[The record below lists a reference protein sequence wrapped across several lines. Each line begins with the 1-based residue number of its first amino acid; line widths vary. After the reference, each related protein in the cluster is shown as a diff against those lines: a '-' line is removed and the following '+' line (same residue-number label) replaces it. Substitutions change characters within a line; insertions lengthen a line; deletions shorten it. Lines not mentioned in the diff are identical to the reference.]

1 VQRLGP
7 VSANVT
13 AMFFLQYGKAELDR
27 QYDQRAWA
35 PNAAK
40 VIRRYTER
48 SERARAALG
57 EPRVFS
63 YGASPAETLDL
74 YETRAPGAPIHVFIH
89 GGAWRLLS
97 KRDSSFAAE
106 NFVRSGVHFI
116 TLDFAQLPSV
126 SLTEMVAQVRRAVAW
141 IFQNANEFD
150 GDPSRLHISG
160 HSSGGH
166 LAACVAVTDWV
177 SQFGLPRKIVS
188 SVICASGIY
197 DLLPVRLSA
206 RNDYVKLDAQTEH
219 ALSPIRHLDSL
230 SAPVFVACGALDS
243 DEFKRQSREFAA
255 ALGPSLLAPHAELP
269 ALDHFE
275 VVETLADPA
284 YGLGLAALNLIGARR
299 QSA

>member
-1 VQRLGP
+1 
-7 VSANVT
+7 
-13 AMFFLQYGKAELDR
+13 MIFLQYDKIGLDR

-48 SERARAALG
+48 SDCVRTALG
-57 EPRVFS
+57 QPRVFS

-74 YETRAPGAPIHVFIH
+74 YETDAPGAPIHVFIH

-116 TLDFAQLPSV
+116 ALDFAQLPSV
-126 SLTEMVAQVRRAVAW
+126 SLTEMVAQVRRAIAW

-150 GDPSRLHISG
+150 GDSSRLHISG

-177 SQFGLPRKIVS
+177 SQFGLPRKIVR

-219 ALSPIRHLDSL
+219 TLSPIRHLDSL
-230 SAPVFVACGALDS
+230 SAPVFVTCGALES

-255 ALGPSLLAPHAELP
+255 ALGPSLAAPCAELP
-269 ALDHFE
+269 ALNHYE
-275 VVETLADPA
+275 VAETLADPD
-284 YGLGLAALNLIGARR
+284 YGLGLAAFSLIGARR

>member
-1 VQRLGP
+1 
-7 VSANVT
+7 
-13 AMFFLQYGKAELDR
+13 MIFLQYGKTELDR

-40 VIRRYTER
+40 VIQRYTER
-48 SERARAALG
+48 SERVRATLG

-63 YGASPAETLDL
+63 YGTSPAETLDL
-74 YETRAPGAPIHVFIH
+74 YETNAPGAPIHVFIH

-106 NFVRSGVHFI
+106 NFVRSGIHFI
-116 TLDFAQLPSV
+116 ALDFAQLPSV
-126 SLTEMVAQVRRAVAW
+126 SLTEMVAQVRRAIAW
-141 IFQNANEFD
+141 IFQNTNEFD
-150 GDPSRLHISG
+150 GDPNQIHISG

-166 LAACVAVTDWV
+166 LAACVAMTDWV
-177 SQFGLPRKIVS
+177 SQFGLPREIVR

-230 SAPVFVACGALDS
+230 SAPVFVACGALES
-243 DEFKRQSREFAA
+243 DEFKRQSHEFAA
-255 ALGPSLLAPHAELP
+255 ALGPTLAAPHAELP
-269 ALDHFE
+269 ALNHYE
-275 VVETLADPA
+275 VAETLADPDF
-284 YGLGLAALNLIGARR
+284 GLGVAAFNLIGAHH
-299 QSA
+299 